1 MELICKGEIVMRK
14 RTMPA
19 VNKKTNTIPRL
30 RKKTN
35 QFLSFENAMDICSR
49 HENFDEIMLLF
60 RLRQN
65 EPDYIWK
72 DNDVHMEYWLGGT
85 SDERIEVCVQSKNIS
100 YRDPEGNVRIIF
112 KGNGTVSDETENNS
126 TIRAFIRPD
135 LSLLKKPE
143 RNMDFS
149 FVKNFSISCLY
160 SFLINSNSKLKNVIF
175 SPVALYNGMSMACEC
190 ENSKTKNMLL
200 KLLSANSEE
209 NLRKEN
215 ESIIG
220 ALYFNN
226 SDEGNCFEL
235 SNSIWMDRSVINN
248 IKSDVLKTEA
258 RSYKAHS
265 FVTDFSNKNYHEDME
280 KWLCLQ
286 TGSGINVNRELK
298 NDSALIINSPCFKNS
313 WITPFEHVINKTFDK
328 ADGSRVR
335 CDFLVKN
342 FRNQSVGTGQ
352 AGKMFSLP
360 MSNGYR
366 MTFVL
371 PYDTFD
377 VDYLVLH
384 EDYLSE
390 LFNQEL
396 TYEKCSVN
404 FSVPKFS
411 ISSLF
416 SLKEMSGS
424 LGISGIFSEKNT
436 LDSLSE
442 SELHLEDIYSE
453 ASLKIDENGC
463 GGKHSD
469 NYEFTPML
477 TDHTVS
483 FHLNKPFFFYISTN
497 LGIPVYTGIVND
509 PTL

>member
-1 MELICKGEIVMRK
+1 MRK
-14 RTMPA
+14 RTAPTL
-19 VNKKTNTIPRL
+19 N
-30 RKKTN
+30 RKKNSMPKLRRRTN
-35 QFLSFENAMDICSR
+35 QFLTLENAADICLR

-60 RLRQN
+60 RLRQK

-72 DNDVHMEYWLGGT
+72 DNDVHIEYWLGET
-85 SDERIEVCVQSKNIS
+85 SEERIEVCVYSQNIT
-100 YRDPEGNVRIIF
+100 YRDADGNIKTLFEGNG
-112 KGNGTVSDETENNS
+112 KVSEESNS
-126 TIRAFIRPD
+126 SQKIRAIIQPD
-135 LSLLKKPE
+135 LSSLKKPDP
-143 RNMDFS
+143 NMDFS

-160 SFLINSNSKLKNVIF
+160 SFLINNDSNSDNVIF
-175 SPVALYNGMSMACEC
+175 SPVALYNGMSMASEC

-200 KLLSANSEE
+200 KLLAASSAEE
-209 NLRKEN
+209 LRKDN

-220 ALYFNN
+220 TLYFNN
-226 SDEGNCFEL
+226 NKDGNCFDL
-235 SNSIWMDRSVINN
+235 SNSIWMDSSALKN

-258 RSYKAHS
+258 RSYKAYS
-265 FVTDFSNKNYHEDME
+265 IISDYSDKDFHDEME
-280 KWLCLQ
+280 KWL
-286 TGSGINVNRELK
+286 GSHTDSKISLNKNPS
-298 NDSALIINSPCFKNS
+298 NDSALIINSPHFKNS
-313 WITPFEHVINKTFDK
+313 WITPFEHVINKSFDK

-360 MSNGYR
+360 MQNGYR

-377 VDYLVLH
+377 VKNLVLH
-384 EDYLSE
+384 EDYLYE

-416 SLKEMSGS
+416 SLREMSGS
-424 LGISGIFSEKNT
+424 LGISNIFSEKNT
-436 LDSLSE
+436 LDSLSD
-442 SELHLEDIYSE
+442 SDLYLEDIYSE
-453 ASLKIDENGC
+453 ASLTIDENGC
-463 GGKHSD
+463 GGKQSE
-469 NYEFTPML
+469 NSEFTPIL

-483 FHLNKPFFFYISTN
+483 FHLNRPFFFYISTGS
-497 LGIPVYTGIVND
+497 GIPVYTGIVND
-509 PTL
+509 PTK